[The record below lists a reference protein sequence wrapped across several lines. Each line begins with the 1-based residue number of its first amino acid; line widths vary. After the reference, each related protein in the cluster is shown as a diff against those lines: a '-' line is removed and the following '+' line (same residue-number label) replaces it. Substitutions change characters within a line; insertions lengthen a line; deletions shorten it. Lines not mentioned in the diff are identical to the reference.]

1 MSVTVVSHP
10 LVSHALT
17 ILRDRL
23 TGSADFRRA
32 AEQAATAVI
41 LECARS
47 LPTRSVNIETPLEPM
62 SSETVETPIVVVP
75 ILRAGLALLDPAVK
89 LLPNVSVGYFGM
101 ERDEN
106 TALARTYY
114 KKLPPIAGNVV
125 LVMDPMLATGGSAT
139 YALQQIM
146 QEQPLRVSLVC
157 IVAAPEGI
165 AKVTGEFPDVDI
177 YCGAIDREL
186 DHRKYILPGLGD
198 FGDRMFGTF

>member
-146 QEQPLRVSLVC
+146 EEQPLRVSLVC